1 MKYQLGLYGGFCPWR
16 GKNLVGGGGGQECK
30 FVAMLPII
38 SSEGPSPVL
47 FVKFNPYEHVPD
59 M

>member
-1 MKYQLGLYGGFCPWR
+1 MEGDKFGW
-16 GKNLVGGGGGQECK
+16 GGGGGQECK

-38 SSEGPSPVL
+38 SSECPSPVL